1 MGAANE
7 KVRESAMK
15 DWISLTKTQSF
26 NFRTFLSTE
35 SQLLTWK
42 KEGLPSDQLSMEN
55 GIMIMNTIQTSL
67 IIDPATQATDWLKIN
82 LNKNKEN
89 VEVLNNQDAK
99 FNTQLELSIRFG
111 KTLIVLEADGI
122 EGMLVPIL
130 KKDFIQ

>member
-1 MGAANE
+1 
-7 KVRESAMK
+7 
-15 DWISLTKTQSF
+15 
-26 NFRTFLSTE
+26 
-35 SQLLTWK
+35 
-42 KEGLPSDQLSMEN
+42 
-55 GIMIMNTIQTSL
+55 MIMNTIQTSL